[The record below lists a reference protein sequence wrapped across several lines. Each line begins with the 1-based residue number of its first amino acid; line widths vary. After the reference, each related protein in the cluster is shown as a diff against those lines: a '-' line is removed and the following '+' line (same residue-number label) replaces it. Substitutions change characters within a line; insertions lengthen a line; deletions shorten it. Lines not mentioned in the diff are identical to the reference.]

1 MIRRTP
7 SATRTYTLLPS
18 PTLFRSLRV
27 GGAVLLCRP
36 HAPAMA
42 LERTR
47 RGPVRGAGVRCFPTA
62 ARRALRLPRCL
73 DTDGLLAG
81 CAAAASNHAG
91 PRRGHAGCAECGR
104 HSCRWRQVMVAAD
117 IFRPFPPRALAWLQ
131 IGRAH
136 V

>member
-1 MIRRTP
+1 
-7 SATRTYTLLPS
+7 
-18 PTLFRSLRV
+18 
-27 GGAVLLCRP
+27 
-36 HAPAMA
+36 MA

-104 HSCRWRQVMVAAD
+104 HSCRWRQVMVAAAL
-117 IFRPFPPRALAWLQ
+117 FRPFPPPPLAWLRQ
-131 IGRAH
+131 RPA
-136 V
+136 VPAALLALPPPVFFTEALTSDL